1 MRVIAAGGG
10 GGGYEPEGSVEGSLD
25 DSLEGSLEG
34 SLDDS
39 PEGSLGLGP
48 QELMV
53 IMIMAMDLV
62 AAFGST
68 SRWNVSGKIESS
80 PLYE

>member
-1 MRVIAAGGG
+1 M
-10 GGGYEPEGSVEGSLD
+10 EGSEEGSLD
-25 DSLEGSLEG
+25 DSLEGSPEG

-39 PEGSLGLGP
+39 PEGSLGQGP
-48 QELMV
+48 PELMV
-53 IMIMAMDLV
+53 TMIMAMDLV

-68 SRWNVSGKIESS
+68 SRWNVSRKIESR